1 MPASAVPT
9 ITAFFNLFFAA
20 ISPEPAPVRP
30 LKHRLV
36 SPEGSPRQATSYRQR
51 HGNEGE
57 LIHVANQTSSPAP
70 PSSPSARKFERFAST
85 GGLFRK
91 PSKPLLNCNS
101 GNPAVNKRS
110 RRPTISVL
118 GSSELQSAYP
128 ILDSQRKDDEDE
140 TVLPPP
146 CRAFSAMIDASGIP
160 SEDANHS
167 EGPDMSSP
175 ATQAYAK
182 RQLMPPHPSQAGV
195 H

>member
-1 MPASAVPT
+1 M
-9 ITAFFNLFFAA
+9 
-20 ISPEPAPVRP
+20 
-30 LKHRLV
+30 
-36 SPEGSPRQATSYRQR
+36 
-51 HGNEGE
+51 
-57 LIHVANQTSSPAP
+57 
-70 PSSPSARKFERFAST
+70 
-85 GGLFRK
+85 
-91 PSKPLLNCNS
+91 SKW
-101 GNPAVNKRS
+101 S

-128 ILDSQRKDDEDE
+128 ILESQRKDDEDE

>member
-1 MPASAVPT
+1 MVSFGDTVN
-9 ITAFFNLFFAA
+9 FFLIVIQETPLF
-20 ISPEPAPVRP
+20 
-30 LKHRLV
+30 
-36 SPEGSPRQATSYRQR
+36 
-51 HGNEGE
+51 
-57 LIHVANQTSSPAP
+57 NQHTLFSSL
-70 PSSPSARKFERFAST
+70 RGR
-85 GGLFRK
+85 
-91 PSKPLLNCNS
+91 
-101 GNPAVNKRS
+101 
-110 RRPTISVL
+110 
-118 GSSELQSAYP
+118 
-128 ILDSQRKDDEDE
+128 ILDDEDE